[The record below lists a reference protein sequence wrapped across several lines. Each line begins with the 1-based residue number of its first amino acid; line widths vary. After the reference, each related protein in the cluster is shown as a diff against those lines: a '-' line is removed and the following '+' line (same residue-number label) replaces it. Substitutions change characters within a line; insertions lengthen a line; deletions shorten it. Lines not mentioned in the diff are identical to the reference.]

1 MGLSGLFIKR
11 PVMTTIVMAGI
22 LIFGVM
28 AYRLLRVND
37 LPNVDFPTIS
47 VSAGLPGASP
57 QTMAASVANPLEK
70 EFSTIAGVDSMSSA
84 SSLGSTQITLQFA
97 LDRDIDAAAQDVQ
110 AAIARVTRHL
120 PASMP
125 YPPSYQKVNPA
136 DQPVIYLVLTTTT
149 LPLYVLDEYAETTIA
164 QRLSTVSG
172 VAAVQV
178 YGGQKYAVRIQLDP
192 RSLAQHGIGIDDVAD
207 AVQQNNV
214 NLPTGVLFGPEKAYT
229 VQADGQLTAAAAY
242 RPIIVAFS
250 GGKPVRLEALGRVV
264 DSVENP
270 RVAAWFNGDER
281 SIMLAVQRQPGA
293 NTVEV
298 TDRVKEAVAGLQR
311 SLPGSVSL
319 HVLFDRS
326 ESIRESVRDV
336 KFTLLVTLALV
347 VMVIFLFL
355 RNISAT
361 AIPSL
366 AMPMSIFGTF
376 AVMYLLDYSLDNLSL
391 MALTLSVGFV
401 VDDAIVMLEN
411 IVRHMEMGKPPM
423 EAARDGAREIGFT
436 IVSMTLSLAAVFIPV
451 LFMGGIVGRLF
462 REFAVVIGL
471 AVLISGFVSLTL
483 TPMLA
488 SRFLRPPAEVAHR
501 RMYDLSERAFAAMLR
516 AYEAGLRWSLGH
528 RRTMMGVTAAVT
540 VLTGVLFVLIPKGFI
555 PSQDIGMLFGST
567 EAAEGMSFDAMV
579 RHQKAVAAVVKAD
592 PDVEVF
598 TSSAGGRG
606 GSLNTGSVWLRLKP
620 RGERTAS
627 ADEIVDR
634 LRPKI
639 AAIPGVK
646 AYIQSPPAIQV
657 GGRRSNS
664 QYQLTL
670 QGPDTEELYRA
681 APLLE
686 ARLRAL
692 PGLTDVATDLYL
704 KNPEVNLKIDRDK
717 AATVG
722 VSPARIEDALYTA
735 YGQRQVSSIYAP
747 NNEYQVVMELQPEY
761 QNEPGDLALLYV
773 HATSG
778 RLVPLA
784 SLATPVTG
792 AGPLAVNHSGQAPSV
807 TLSFNLRPEVALGQ
821 AVAQVERAARE
832 TLPASITTSFQ
843 GTAQAFQASMQGLGL
858 LLALAILV
866 IYMVLGILYESFIH
880 PLTILSALPLAGA
893 GAIATLM
900 VFGSDLNIY
909 AYVGIIMLVGL
920 VKKNGIMMI
929 DFALEAQRKE
939 GKAPA
944 DAIYEACVVRFR
956 PIMMTTMA
964 ALFGTLPI
972 ALGFGAGAEARR
984 PLGLAVVGGLLVSQ
998 SLTLFVT
1005 PVFYTYMEGLQ
1016 RTLNRTFTF
1025 KLGKPRPAPH
1035 GAPVTS

>member
-1 MGLSGLFIKR
+1 M
-11 PVMTTIVMAGI
+11 
-22 LIFGVM
+22 
-28 AYRLLRVND
+28 
-37 LPNVDFPTIS
+37 
-47 VSAGLPGASP
+47 
-57 QTMAASVANPLEK
+57 
-70 EFSTIAGVDSMSSA
+70 
-84 SSLGSTQITLQFA
+84 
-97 LDRDIDAAAQDVQ
+97 
-110 AAIARVTRHL
+110 
-120 PASMP
+120 
-125 YPPSYQKVNPA
+125 
-136 DQPVIYLVLTTTT
+136 
-149 LPLYVLDEYAETTIA
+149 
-164 QRLSTVSG
+164 
-172 VAAVQV
+172 
-178 YGGQKYAVRIQLDP
+178 
-192 RSLAQHGIGIDDVAD
+192 
-207 AVQQNNV
+207 
-214 NLPTGVLFGPEKAYT
+214 
-229 VQADGQLTAAAAY
+229 
-242 RPIIVAFS
+242 
-250 GGKPVRLEALGRVV
+250 
-264 DSVENP
+264 
-270 RVAAWFNGDER
+270 AAWFNGDER

-298 TDRVKEAVAGLQR
+298 TDRVKAAVAGLQR

-355 RNISAT
+355 RNLSAT

-366 AMPMSIFGTF
+366 AMPMSIVGTF

-411 IVRHMEMGKPPM
+411 IVRHMEMGKPPL
-423 EAARDGAREIGFT
+423 EAALDGAREIGFT

-501 RMYDLSERAFAAMLR
+501 RLYNLSERAFAAMLR
-516 AYEAGLRWSLGH
+516 AYETGLRWSLGH

-540 VLTGVLFVLIPKGFI
+540 ILTGVLFVLIPKGFI
-555 PSQDIGMLFGST
+555 PSQDIGMLFGTT

-579 RHQKAVAAVVKAD
+579 RYQKAVAAVIKAD

-598 TSSAGGRG
+598 TTSAGGRG

-620 RGERTAS
+620 RSERAAS
-627 ADEIVDR
+627 ADEVVDR
-634 LRPKI
+634 LRPRI
-639 AAIPGVK
+639 AAIPGLK

-670 QGPDTEELYRA
+670 QGPDTDELYRA

-717 AATVG
+717 AAAVG

-761 QNEPGDLALLYV
+761 QNEPADLALLYV
-773 HATSG
+773 RATSG

-784 SLATPVTG
+784 PLATAVTG
-792 AGPLAVNHSGQAPSV
+792 VGPLTVNHSGQAPSV

-858 LLALAILV
+858 LLA
-866 IYMVLGILYESFIH
+866 
-880 PLTILSALPLAGA
+880 
-893 GAIATLM
+893 
-900 VFGSDLNIY
+900 
-909 AYVGIIMLVGL
+909 
-920 VKKNGIMMI
+920 
-929 DFALEAQRKE
+929 
-939 GKAPA
+939 
-944 DAIYEACVVRFR
+944 
-956 PIMMTTMA
+956 
-964 ALFGTLPI
+964 
-972 ALGFGAGAEARR
+972 
-984 PLGLAVVGGLLVSQ
+984 SQ
-998 SLTLFVT
+998 SWSSTWC
-1005 PVFYTYMEGLQ
+1005 
-1016 RTLNRTFTF
+1016 
-1025 KLGKPRPAPH
+1025 
-1035 GAPVTS
+1035 